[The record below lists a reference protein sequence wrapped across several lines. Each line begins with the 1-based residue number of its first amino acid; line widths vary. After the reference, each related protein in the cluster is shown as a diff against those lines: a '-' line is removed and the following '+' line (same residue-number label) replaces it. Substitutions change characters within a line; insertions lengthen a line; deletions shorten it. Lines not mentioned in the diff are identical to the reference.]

1 MRLFSRIILKMV
13 VKSIIDAEG
22 RENIRKSIRTESTA
36 VWLEDCDRESYINDG
51 LYKVLGFNSHDVERE
66 LIKRVI

>member
-36 VWLEDCDRESYINDG
+36 VWLEDCDRENYINDG